1 MLPQAGWLDPWNW
14 LAGAGCLDLAAWS
27 WLSLPCSLTP
37 QQLQLTTLELELPA
51 QELLLHFAHTVDALR
66 CR

>member
-1 MLPQAGWLDPWNW
+1 VARR
-14 LAGAGCLDLAAWS
+14 AAWS